1 MTRSDPSHRAE
12 GSKQLC
18 GYQLL
23 GAERRL
29 SGSAREADTVPSM
42 GMGAALFFSH
52 GHLES
57 GLHARW
63 VEMVNEIQAA
73 PEEHVLHVDE
83 QAWAAAL
90 YERYSVE
97 APVLDRTGTWME
109 EPEPVQVDVSGDVSR
124 IIRVH
129 SAYVPGHTVKVHVPF
144 TGDGGVFDFLP
155 ASHIMVELYAVV
167 GEQEL
172 IKEIT
177 YPDDRPSDIT
187 AEADQFISR
196 IETNLGSARAQISRW
211 DSRLEQEALDAIRER
226 REAVERHREHVTRTG
241 LPIGS
246 PDDRARTRVTE
257 VIVRRPAPELP
268 ASS

>member
-57 GLHARW
+57 GPHSRW
-63 VEMVNEIQAA
+63 VETVNEIQAA
-73 PEEHVLHVDE
+73 PEEHVLRVDE
-83 QAWAAAL
+83 LAWAAAL

-211 DSRLEQEALDAIRER
+211 DSCLEAHGTAATI
-226 REAVERHREHVTRTG
+226 T
-241 LPIGS
+241 P
-246 PDDRARTRVTE
+246 
-257 VIVRRPAPELP
+257 
-268 ASS
+268 